1 MTCRFRSRDL
11 SVIFIIMASRDFDLS
26 FKLFDSWHNYITYFI
41 LFTDIVATVFV
52 FVIFGLKTGLVR
64 LIYREIWI
72 AVMSVKKVSK
82 LYHPKHQCNSKVE
95 KSTRTRFFR
104 KK

>member
-41 LFTDIVATVFV
+41 LFTDFVATVFV

-64 LIYREIWI
+64 LFT
-72 AVMSVKKVSK
+72 VKF
-82 LYHPKHQCNSKVE
+82 E
-95 KSTRTRFFR
+95 
-104 KK
+104 